1 MGGNLFWEDLM
12 GSCSV
17 PRWRWHPWIGACL
30 ASSRCHRVCHGG
42 KGFQDSLLVDS
53 MCCGFGLCHEVGLSC
68 TLLHHSGVPF
78 WRALECGEMLM
89 DPGIACCSWY
99 RWNPPPAHHWSCC
112 LGLHLII
119 PSVKW
124 GDYSA
129 YCIWWV
135 RWCMRG
141 DVWCMRDDIHEVMY
155 ESPPG
160 PPRSLISSPCMLNT
174 RTKSVI
180 QVGSG
185 RWGAGGLDWVLAYF
199 TDEKTEASPLSPVV
213 TLLVCII
220 ALLSCLVTMVT

>member
-1 MGGNLFWEDLM
+1 MGEKDFKTLSWWTACVVVLVCAM
-12 GSCSV
+12 RLV
-17 PRWRWHPWIGACL
+17 CL
-30 ASSRCHRVCHGG
+30 A
-42 KGFQDSLLVDS
+42 
-53 MCCGFGLCHEVGLSC
+53 LCFITVECLS
-68 TLLHHSGVPF
+68 

-124 GDYSA
+124 DDYSA

-199 TDEKTEASPLSPVV
+199 TDEKTEASPPSPVV